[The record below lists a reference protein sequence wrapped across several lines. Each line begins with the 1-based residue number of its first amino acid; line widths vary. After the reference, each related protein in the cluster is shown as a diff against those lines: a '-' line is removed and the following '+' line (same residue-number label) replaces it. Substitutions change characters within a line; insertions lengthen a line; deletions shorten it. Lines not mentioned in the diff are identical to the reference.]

1 MVLLI
6 DHRDFQ
12 VRARQSRGCI
22 QAAEPAPTITTRYVV
37 LPFIASLYKIQ
48 RDDNR
53 LQKF

>member
-1 MVLLI
+1 V
-6 DHRDFQ
+6 
-12 VRARQSRGCI
+12 
-22 QAAEPAPTITTRYVV
+22 AAFRPPNPAPTITTRCVA